1 MRMVEDKAMKIF
13 GICALVL
20 SIALVACGGGGNSV
34 AGIDAGGAPVKVS
47 VVAKG
52 TIAGFGSIIVNGVR
66 YETTTASI
74 DNDGVVGMQSD
85 LKVGQVV
92 LVKGSLDA
100 GGTNGSADSVSFGDL
115 VEGPISAVDT
125 VAGTITVL
133 GQLVFID
140 ADTSFD
146 DSISPPSIDGLA
158 VNDIVEVSGFMRA
171 DGSINA
177 TRIEGKPAGTEF
189 EVTGE
194 VSNLTATTFQ
204 INSLV
209 VDFSM
214 AQLDDFPSGSP
225 QLGQLVEAKGQNLG
239 GSGQLLATRVEFK
252 GNDLGADAGD
262 RVEIEGFITRFASA
276 TDFDVEGIPVTTSGS
291 TVFVNGTAAD
301 LGINRKVEVEGTI
314 GTTGVISATKVE
326 LELSNFIHI
335 EGMVEAKGT
344 SSLTIFGIPMG
355 INSQTRLEDKS
366 SADVQS
372 FSLANINVGDYLETR
387 GYEDATG
394 VVATLV

>member
-1 MRMVEDKAMKIF
+1 MKIF

>member
-1 MRMVEDKAMKIF
+1 MKIF
-13 GICALVL
+13 GICTLVL
-20 SIALVACGGGGNSV
+20 SITLVACGGGGNSV
-34 AGIDAGGAPVKVS
+34 AGIDAGGAPVKVG

-100 GGTNGSADSVSFGDL
+100 GGTTGSADSVSFGDL